1 MKLISNISYDL
12 EIVLQDLVK
21 SMKKYV
27 EILYSKNYQL
37 IDTLYLNHLYK
48 FETPS
53 MFKNDSGKFMGKIVG
68 ISLQGKLQVE
78 LEDETIKEYGLK
90 EIEFLN

>member
-1 MKLISNISYDL
+1 
-12 EIVLQDLVK
+12 
-21 SMKKYV
+21 
-27 EILYSKNYQL
+27 
-37 IDTLYLNHLYK
+37 
-48 FETPS
+48 

-68 ISLQGKLQVE
+68 VTLQGKLQVE